1 MIKEYIS
8 AQGKETKFSRNQ
20 QVLSKN
26 LQTPACVW
34 LDEGW
39 HPQMGGEQ
47 VDRGG
52 VPTTSLLCLLSS
64 RTPFFGSLALIFF
77 LCLLS
82 QLQPLF
88 FLSLQQPPSG
98 FCGLVK
104 GWEGTHLLFL
114 PFSFPFFPLFCGRLG
129 ERVVG
134 NAQTTLCDLLSA
146 LPDQVHPLYLATYIN
161 IVLYI
166 RKKSK

>member
-1 MIKEYIS
+1 MTSTKR
-8 AQGKETKFSRNQ
+8 ETIAKS
-20 QVLSKN
+20 
-26 LQTPACVW
+26 
-34 LDEGW
+34 E
-39 HPQMGGEQ
+39 
-47 VDRGG
+47 
-52 VPTTSLLCLLSS
+52 PTTSLLCLLSS

-166 RKKSK
+166 RKKSKRIFIKTNPDCISSLPRF

>member
-1 MIKEYIS
+1 MTS
-8 AQGKETKFSRNQ
+8 TKRENIAKS
-20 QVLSKN
+20 
-26 LQTPACVW
+26 
-34 LDEGW
+34 E
-39 HPQMGGEQ
+39 
-47 VDRGG
+47 
-52 VPTTSLLCLLSS
+52 PTTSLLCLLSS

-146 LPDQVHPLYLATYIN
+146 LPDSPSSPSLSCNPLLTLYYNMLQLSFFLKEIQMN
-161 IVLYI
+161 IFKTNPDCISSVP
-166 RKKSK
+166 RF